1 MVGRSI
7 GGWWR
12 LPALAWLAWLAF
24 FAPVSAQTATEIAR
38 KQAPAVVVL
47 ETLDDRGAIV
57 SQGSGFIVTP
67 AGAIVTSLHVLRSA
81 VSVRVR
87 LASGDLYQTS
97 DVVDID
103 EHKDIA
109 IIRIKGYHLP
119 VVTLGDSDK
128 IEAGEPV
135 VAISS
140 PEGLANSLST
150 GIVSG
155 VRRLETHRVFQ
166 VTAPI
171 SQGSSGGALFNAA
184 GEVIGI
190 VTYVLKSGQNIN
202 FAIPINYARGLIA
215 DETTGS
221 LAALNSRIEPGSG
234 GEPVGR
240 AAVPGTP
247 EPGTSTPV
255 APVIPVIEDAALD
268 DQIAPAARAK
278 RGRTSLDPVFPRPDE
293 ALALFYRVVDGI
305 GIMTAAEVDDLTRT
319 AAVVW
324 TGAGQPNEECTIR
337 YLSYHQGMTIRFS
350 QPDRIVTAVEMIVVW
365 SIADLRNTFGDKFK
379 RRMVEGVNVL
389 DYGRL
394 ASGKSLLALLDANG
408 NVRTLRFTRPVRPS

>member
-7 GGWWR
+7 GGGWR
-12 LPALAWLAWLAF
+12 LAALAWLALFTPA
-24 FAPVSAQTATEIAR
+24 SAQTAAEIAR

-67 AGAIVTSLHVLRSA
+67 AGAIVTSLHVLRGA

-171 SQGSSGGALFNAA
+171 SQGSSGGALFNVA

-221 LAALNSRIEPGSG
+221 LAALNSRIEPGAAR
-234 GEPVGR
+234 EPAGQ

-268 DQIAPAARAK
+268 DQIAPAARAKRK

-350 QPDRIVTAVEMIVVW
+350 QPDRIVTTVEMLISW

-379 RRMVEGVNVL
+379 RRMLDGVSVL

-394 ASGKSLLALLDANG
+394 ASGKSLLAFLDANG